1 MPDPV
6 SSTFMYKYTIIRSTL
21 CINIYRNCSKLEY
34 FRATGHSAANT
45 RVLSTLRI
53 CLIANSLRIVTL
65 RIGRPR
71 VAKWPFSGCERA
83 HFRGRNGRYR
93 VLIRAILRCDMGS
106 FVFSGRR
113 KRLLRMIKRC
123 GVIAVFMR

>member
-6 SSTFMYKYTIIRSTL
+6 SSTFMYKYTIIRSAL

-53 CLIANSLRIVTL
+53 CLTASALRIIASQTGC
-65 RIGRPR
+65 RR
-71 VAKWPFSGCERA
+71 VAKWPLSGCERA

-123 GVIAVFMR
+123 GVIATFMR